1 MEQMEGDMKPAAKK
15 AAIEADMQKIQELV
29 QQLARAALDRDW
41 ENMGRLRTMIEI
53 ITEQYT
59 AHKPARWRE

>member
-1 MEQMEGDMKPAAKK
+1 MKPAAKK